1 MLSLLHFE
9 TGPLEAALAPL
20 NSAITEENTREFWM
34 SELETAPPAGNDDYN
49 ADKIQVLKGLEAVR
63 KRPGMYIG
71 DTDDGTGLH
80 HMVYEVVDNSV
91 DEALAGFCKH
101 VDVVIHFD
109 NSVTVEDDGRGMPV
123 DIHKTENRPAPEV
136 IMTVLHAG
144 GKFDHGSYK
153 VSGGLH
159 GVGVSVVNAL
169 SEWVKLEIR
178 KNGKVY
184 HQEYRR
190 GDPATPF
197 RQIGVVN
204 SDGRASGTKVTF
216 KPDGTIFRALEF
228 SFDTLSQRLRELSY
242 LNKGLS
248 ISIVDERTDQ
258 RADFAFTG
266 GLGSFVGDLNKQKT
280 LVHEKPVHFSDTK
293 DGIEAEI
300 AIQWNDSYSE
310 NIFCFTNNIKNK
322 DGGTHLTG
330 FRQALTRTV
339 NAYATQNGL
348 LKDLKQGLSGAD
360 LSEGLTAVVSVK
372 HPDPKF
378 SNQPK
383 DKLVSSE
390 VTGIVAAV
398 VNDRLATWLGEHPKE
413 ARAIIAKCLLA
424 ARAREAA
431 RKARDMVQR
440 KGALDSSSL
449 PGKLADC
456 RERDPAK
463 AELFIVEG
471 DSAGGSAKQGRDS
484 QFQAILPLRGKI
496 LNVEKARLDK
506 MLSSELIATLITA
519 LGCGVGEDKDL
530 AKLRYHRIVIMT
542 DADVDG
548 SHIRTLLL
556 TFFYRQYPEII
567 RREIN
572 GKAAHHLFIAQPPL
586 FKVKKGK
593 RELYLK
599 NEQALEDFLLDS
611 ATDEVRLV
619 GSQKTVAGAELR
631 ALGKKALRYTQ
642 VLNQIEKKTDSR
654 IIDAL
659 VKASGLTK
667 EALHDQQAT
676 GSAIERMQSYF
687 VRYSPELVG
696 VEFDLK
702 NDAEHGGFKIVC
714 PTRYGGARKQTVVDF
729 TFLDSPEYEELMRLG
744 GEFDAFGAPPYRLE
758 WAEKADGEPIVLD
771 RLDRLGLQLDTL
783 GRKGLAISRYKG
795 LGEMNAEQLWETTM
809 DPTQRTLLEVHA
821 DDLNA
826 AETIFS
832 KLMGEEVEP
841 RREFI
846 EKNALSVRNLD
857 V

>member
-1 MLSLLHFE
+1 MGTSE
-9 TGPLEAALAPL
+9 VNVNEPVADTYDAA
-20 NSAITEENTREFWM
+20 
-34 SELETAPPAGNDDYN
+34 
-49 ADKIQVLKGLEAVR
+49 KIQVLKGLEAVR

-91 DEALAGFCKH
+91 DEALAGYCKH
-101 VDVVIHFD
+101 VDVIIHYD

-123 DIHKTENRPAPEV
+123 DMHPTEHRPAPEV

-169 SEWVKLEIR
+169 SELVKLEIR

-184 HQEYRR
+184 YQEYRR
-190 GDPATPF
+190 GDPATEF
-197 RQIGVVN
+197 KQIGVT
-204 SDGRASGTKVTF
+204 DRGPGTKVTF
-216 KPDGTIFRALEF
+216 KPDSTVFRMTEF
-228 SFDTLSQRLRELSY
+228 SFDTLAQRMRELAY
-242 LNKGLS
+242 LNKGLD
-248 ISIVDERTDQ
+248 ISIVDEREDK
-258 RADFAFTG
+258 RHDFKFEG
-266 GLGSFVGDLNKQKT
+266 GLGSFVADLNQSKV
-280 LVHEKPVHFSDTK
+280 LVNEKPVHFTDTK
-293 DGIEAEI
+293 ESIEVEI
-300 AIQWNDSYSE
+300 AVQWNDSYSE

-330 FRQALTRTV
+330 FRQALTRTI
-339 NAYATQNGL
+339 NAYATQNNL

-360 LSEGLTAVVSVK
+360 LSEGLTAIVSVK
-372 HPDPKF
+372 LPDPKF

-390 VTGIVAAV
+390 VTGVVAQV
-398 VNDRLATWLGEHPKE
+398 VNDQLATWLEEHPKE
-413 ARAIIAKCLLA
+413 AKSIIAKCVLA

-456 RERDPAK
+456 RERDPSK

-496 LNVEKARLDK
+496 LNVEKARIDK

-519 LGCGVGEDKDL
+519 LGCGVGEDKDID
-530 AKLRYHRIVIMT
+530 KLRYHRIVIMT

-556 TFFYRQYPEII
+556 TFFYRQYPELI
-567 RREIN
+567 RRELE
-572 GKAAHHLFIAQPPL
+572 GADGSKSTLHHLYIAQPPL

-599 NEQALEDFLLDS
+599 NEQALEDYLLES
-611 ATDEVRLV
+611 ATEEVRLV
-619 GSQKTVAGAELR
+619 TSKGAVEGAQLR
-631 ALGKKALRYTQ
+631 TLGKKALRYTQ
-642 VLNQIEKKTDSR
+642 VLNAIEKKADSR
-654 IIDAL
+654 IVDAM
-659 VKASGLTK
+659 VSASKLTK
-667 EALHDQQAT
+667 NDLQDQTATTKAL
-676 GSAIERMQSYF
+676 ERLQGHFSKYA
-687 VRYSPELVG
+687 PELTG
-696 VEFDLK
+696 VEFELK
-702 NDAEHGGFKIVC
+702 KDAEHGGFKIVC
-714 PTRYGGARKQTVVDF
+714 PPRYGGARKLTVVDF
-729 TFLDSPEYEELMRLG
+729 AFLDSPEYEELGRLG
-744 GEFDAFGAPPYRLE
+744 AELGQYGPPPYRLE
-758 WAEKADGEPIVLD
+758 RTAPEKGQATEVAELD
-771 RLDRLGLQLDTL
+771 RLDKLGGQLDAI
-783 GRKGLAISRYKG
+783 GRKGLTISRYKG

-809 DPTQRTLLEVHA
+809 DPSKRTLLEVHA

-826 AETIFS
+826 AEEIFS
-832 KLMGEEVEP
+832 KLMGDEVEP

-846 EKNALSVRNLD
+846 EENALKVRNLD
-857 V
+857 I

>member
-1 MLSLLHFE
+1 
-9 TGPLEAALAPL
+9 
-20 NSAITEENTREFWM
+20 M
-34 SELETAPPAGNDDYN
+34 SEAEVIKPVTGDDYN

-91 DEALAGFCKH
+91 DEALAGFCTH
-101 VDVVIHFD
+101 IDVTIHYD
-109 NSVTVEDDGRGMPV
+109 NSVTVEDNGRGMPV
-123 DIHKTENRPAPEV
+123 DMHKTENRPAPEV

-184 HQEYRR
+184 YQEYRR

-197 RQIGVVN
+197 KQTGVIDP
-204 SDGRASGTKVTF
+204 SSGRPSGTKVTF
-216 KPDGTIFRALEF
+216 KPDPEVFRTTEF
-228 SFDTLSQRLRELSY
+228 NYDTLGQRMRELSY
-242 LNKGLS
+242 LNNGLA
-248 ISIVDERTDQ
+248 ISIVDERKGKRD
-258 RADFAFTG
+258 DFKFAG
-266 GLGSFVGDLNKQKT
+266 GVASFVEDLNKAKAV
-280 LVHEKPVHFSDTK
+280 VHDKPIHFRDTK
-293 DGIEAEI
+293 EGIEAEV

-339 NAYATQNGL
+339 NAYATANNL
-348 LKDLKQGLSGAD
+348 LKDVKQGLSGAD
-360 LSEGLTAVVSVK
+360 LSEGLTAIVSVK

-398 VNDRLATWLGEHPKE
+398 VNDRLASWLEEHPKQAKE
-413 ARAIIAKCLLA
+413 IIGKAVLA

-484 QFQAILPLRGKI
+484 QYQAILPLRGKI

-506 MLSSELIATLITA
+506 MLSSEAIATLITA
-519 LGCGVGEDKDL
+519 LGCGVGEDKDFG
-530 AKLRYHRIVIMT
+530 KLRYHRIVIMT

-556 TFFYRQYPEII
+556 TFFYRQYPELL
-567 RREIN
+567 RREVD
-572 GKAAHHLFIAQPPL
+572 GQTLHHVFIAQPPL
-586 FKVKKGK
+586 FKIKKGK
-593 RELYLK
+593 TERYLK
-599 NEQALEDFLLDS
+599 NEQSLEDFLLEN
-611 ATDEVRLV
+611 ATDEIKL
-619 GSQKTVAGAELR
+619 VAGNGEIEGAALR
-631 ALGKKALRYTQ
+631 TLARTALRYSA
-642 VLNQIEKKTDSR
+642 VLAQIDKKCDAR
-654 IIDAL
+654 IVDAL

-667 EALHDQQAT
+667 NDLRDEKATAKALQ
-676 GSAIERMQSYF
+676 RMHGYF
-687 VRYSPELVG
+687 SEHAPELAG
-696 VEFDLK
+696 LEFDLK
-702 NDAEHGGFKIVC
+702 KDAEHGGFKIVC
-714 PTRYGGARKQTVVDF
+714 PTRYGGARKNTVIDF
-729 TFLDSPEYEELMRLG
+729 AFLDSPEYEELGRLG
-744 GEFDAFGAPPYRLE
+744 NEFSPYAAPYALEPKNPKDKDAPTRIE
-758 WAEKADGEPIVLD
+758 LD
-771 RLDRLGLQLDTL
+771 RIDKLGAQLDAI
-783 GRKGLAISRYKG
+783 GRKGLQISRYKG

-809 DPTQRTLLEVHA
+809 DPSTRTLLEVHA

-826 AETIFS
+826 AEEIFS

-841 RREFI
+841 RRAFI
-846 EKNALSVRNLD
+846 EQNALNVRNLD
-857 V
+857 I

>member
-1 MLSLLHFE
+1 
-9 TGPLEAALAPL
+9 
-20 NSAITEENTREFWM
+20 M
-34 SELETAPPAGNDDYN
+34 SEPEVIKNNNSDDYN

-71 DTDDGTGLH
+71 DTDDGAGLH

-91 DEALAGFCKH
+91 DEALAGYCNH
-101 VDVVIHFD
+101 IDVLIHYD
-109 NSVTVEDDGRGMPV
+109 NSVTVEDNGRGMPV
-123 DIHKTENRPAPEV
+123 DMHKTENRPAPEV

-184 HQEYRR
+184 YQEYRR
-190 GDPATPF
+190 GDPATEF
-197 RQIGVVN
+197 KQTGVTDR
-204 SDGRASGTKVTF
+204 SSGTKVTF
-216 KPDGTIFRALEF
+216 KPDPEIFRTTEY
-228 SFDTLSQRLRELSY
+228 SYDTLAQRMRELSY
-242 LNKGLS
+242 LNNGLE
-248 ISIVDERTDQ
+248 ICIVDERKGGKRD
-258 RADFAFTG
+258 DFKFAG
-266 GLGSFVGDLNKQKT
+266 GLASFVENLNNAKIV
-280 LVHEKPVHFSDTK
+280 VHDRPIHFK
-293 DGIEAEI
+293 DSKEGIEAEI

-330 FRQALTRTV
+330 FRQALTRTI
-339 NAYATQNGL
+339 NAYATAKNL
-348 LKDLKQGLSGAD
+348 LKDVKQGLSGSD
-360 LSEGLTAVVSVK
+360 LSEGLTAIVSVK

-398 VNDRLATWLGEHPKE
+398 VNDRLASWLEEHPKQAKE
-413 ARAIIAKCLLA
+413 IIGKAVLA

-456 RERDPAK
+456 RERDPRH

-484 QFQAILPLRGKI
+484 QIQAILPLRGKI

-506 MLSSELIATLITA
+506 MLSSDAIATLITA
-519 LGCGVGEDKDL
+519 LGCGIGEDKDV
-530 AKLRYHRIVIMT
+530 AKLRYHKIIIMT

-556 TFFYRQYPEII
+556 TFFYRQYPELLK
-567 RREIN
+567 RELD
-572 GKAAHHLFIAQPPL
+572 GQTVHHVFIAQPPL

-593 RELYLK
+593 TERYLK
-599 NEQALEDFLLDS
+599 NEHELEEFVLTN
-611 ATDEVRLV
+611 ATEDVRLTTST
-619 GSQKTVAGAELR
+619 GTLEGEALR
-631 ALGKKALRYTQ
+631 ALAKKALRYTH
-642 VLNQIEKKTDSR
+642 VLTQIEKKHDSR
-654 IIDAL
+654 LVDAL
-659 VKASGLTK
+659 VKAAGLTK
-667 EALHDQQAT
+667 SALRDQKATAQA
-676 GSAIERMQSYF
+676 AERLAKYL
-687 VRYSPELVG
+687 EGTDIGAL
-696 VEFDLK
+696 EFTIK
-702 NDAEHGGFKIVC
+702 PDAEHGGFRIVC
-714 PTRYGGARKQTVVDF
+714 PTRFGGARKNTVIDF
-729 TFLDSPEYEELMRLG
+729 AFLDSPEYEELSRLG
-744 GEFDAFGAPPYRLE
+744 GDFSQFKPPYRLE
-758 WAEKADGEPIVLD
+758 PRHADDKSAPDPVDLERI
-771 RLDRLGLQLDTL
+771 DRLGQQLDAI

-809 DPTQRTLLEVHA
+809 DPATRTLLEVHA
-821 DDLNA
+821 EDLNA
-826 AETIFS
+826 AEEIFS

-846 EKNALSVRNLD
+846 EQNALNVRNLD
-857 V
+857 I

>member
-1 MLSLLHFE
+1 
-9 TGPLEAALAPL
+9 
-20 NSAITEENTREFWM
+20 M
-34 SELETAPPAGNDDYN
+34 SELETVMPKGGDDYN

-91 DEALAGFCKH
+91 DEALAGFCTH
-101 VDVVIHFD
+101 VEVIIHFD
-109 NSVTVEDDGRGMPV
+109 NSVTVEDNGRGMPV

-178 KNGKVY
+178 KNLKVY
-184 HQEYRR
+184 YQEYRK
-190 GDPATPF
+190 GDPSTPF
-197 RQIGVVN
+197 KQTGVV
-204 SDGRASGTKVTF
+204 SESGRTSGTKVTF
-216 KPDGTIFRALEF
+216 KPDPEVFRLTEF
-228 SFDTLSQRLRELSY
+228 SYDTLAQRMRELAY

-248 ISIVDERTDQ
+248 ISITDERPATGA
-258 RADFAFTG
+258 RKHDFQFAG
-266 GLGSFVGDLNKQKT
+266 GVGSFVEDLNTSK
-280 LVHEKPVHFSDTK
+280 VVVNDKPIHFVDVK
-293 DGIEAEI
+293 EGVEAEI
-300 AIQWNDSYSE
+300 AIQWNDSYNE

-322 DGGTHLTG
+322 DGGAHLTG

-339 NAYATQNGL
+339 NAYATGHNM
-348 LKDLKQGLSGAD
+348 LKDVKQGLSGSD
-360 LSEGLTAVVSVK
+360 LSEGLTAIVSVK

-390 VTGIVAAV
+390 VTGIVAQV
-398 VNDRLATWLGEHPKE
+398 VNDRLGIWFEEHPKE
-413 ARAIIAKCLLA
+413 AKKIIEKCLLA

-456 RERDPAK
+456 RERDPFK

-496 LNVEKARLDK
+496 LNVEKARIDK

-519 LGCGVGEDKDL
+519 LGCGVGEDKDIT
-530 AKLRYHRIVIMT
+530 KLRYHKIIIMT

-567 RREIN
+567 KREIE
-572 GKAAHHLFIAQPPL
+572 GKIAHHLYIAQPPL

-593 RELYLK
+593 REGYLK
-599 NEQALEDFLLDS
+599 NEQALEDYLLDS
-611 ATDEVRLV
+611 ATDELKLV
-619 GSQKTVAGAELR
+619 TGNQTVEGAALR
-631 ALGKKALRYTQ
+631 TLGKKALRYTQ
-642 VLNQIEKKTDSR
+642 VLNQIEKKADSR
-654 IIDAL
+654 LIDAVASAKL
-659 VKASGLTK
+659 NKTDFKDQASTEKALFRMR
-667 EALHDQQAT
+667 AHL
-676 GSAIERMQSYF
+676 ERF
-687 VRYSPELVG
+687 HVELS
-696 VEFDLK
+696 VEGAELIK
-702 NDAEHGGFKIVC
+702 DAEHGGFKIIFSA
-714 PTRYGGARKQTVVDF
+714 RYGGAKKQTVVDF
-729 TFLDSPEYEELMRLG
+729 TLLDSPEYEELGRLAA
-744 GEFDAFGAPPYRLE
+744 EFAGYGPPPYQLE
-758 WAEKADGEPIVLD
+758 AKEKGAEPMQIE
-771 RLDRLGLQLDTL
+771 RLDSLGAKLDAMGKKGLQ
-783 GRKGLAISRYKG
+783 ISRYKG

-809 DPTQRTLLEVHA
+809 DPNRRTLLEVHA
-821 DDLNA
+821 EDINA
-826 AETIFS
+826 AEHIFS
-832 KLMGEEVEP
+832 TLMGEEVEP
-841 RREFI
+841 RRAFI
-846 EKNALSVRNLD
+846 EQNALNVRNLD

>member
-1 MLSLLHFE
+1 
-9 TGPLEAALAPL
+9 
-20 NSAITEENTREFWM
+20 M
-34 SELETAPPAGNDDYN
+34 SELESNAVPAS
-49 ADKIQVLKGLEAVR
+49 ADEYDAAKIQVLKGLEAVR

-80 HMVYEVVDNSV
+80 HMVYEVVDNAV
-91 DEALAGFCKH
+91 DEALAGYCNH

-123 DIHKTENRPAPEV
+123 DMHPTEKRPAPEV

-190 GDPATPF
+190 GDPHTEF
-197 RQIGVVN
+197 KQIGVT
-204 SDGRASGTKVTF
+204 DRGSGTKVTF
-216 KPDGTIFRALEF
+216 KPDAEVFRMTEF
-228 SFDTLSQRLRELSY
+228 SYDTLAQRMRELAY
-242 LNKGLS
+242 LNKGIE
-248 ISIVDERTDQ
+248 ISIVDERNDK
-258 RADFAFTG
+258 RNDFNFAG
-266 GLGSFVGDLNKQKT
+266 GLASFVADLNASKP
-280 LVHEKPVHFSDTK
+280 VVNEKPVYFTDTK
-293 DGIEAEI
+293 ESIEVEI
-300 AIQWNDSYSE
+300 AVQWNDSYSE

-330 FRQALTRTV
+330 FRQALTRTI
-339 NAYATQNGL
+339 NAYATANKL
-348 LKDLKQGLSGAD
+348 LKDLKEGLQGGD
-360 LSEGLTAVVSVK
+360 LSEGMTAIVSVK
-372 HPDPKF
+372 LPDPKF

-390 VTGIVAAV
+390 VTGVVAQV
-398 VNDRLATWLGEHPKE
+398 VNDQLATWLEEHPKE
-413 ARAIIAKCLLA
+413 AKQIIAKCLLA

-496 LNVEKARLDK
+496 LNVEKARIDK

-519 LGCGVGEDKDL
+519 LGCGVGEDKDVN
-530 AKLRYHRIVIMT
+530 KLRYHRIVIMT

-556 TFFYRQYPEII
+556 TFFYRQYPELIK
-567 RREIN
+567 RELD
-572 GKAAHHLFIAQPPL
+572 GKAAHHLYIAQPPL

-599 NEQALEDFLLDS
+599 NEQGLEDYLLES
-611 ATDEVRLV
+611 ATEEVRLV
-619 GSQKTVAGAELR
+619 TSNGVVEGVQLR
-631 ALGKKALRYTQ
+631 SLGKKALRYTQ
-642 VLNQIEKKTDSR
+642 VLNAIEKKADSR
-654 IIDAL
+654 IIDAMVNASKL
-659 VKASGLTK
+659 SKADLQDEQAITR
-667 EALHDQQAT
+667 ALA
-676 GSAIERMQSYF
+676 RLQSYF
-687 VRYSPELVG
+687 ERLAPELTG
-696 VEFDLK
+696 VEFELK
-702 NDAEHGGFKIVC
+702 KDAEHGGFKIVA
-714 PTRYGGARKQTVVDF
+714 PPRYGGARKLTVVDF
-729 TFLDSPEYEELMRLG
+729 AFLDSPEYEELGRLG
-744 GEFDAFGAPPYRLE
+744 AELSQHGPAPYSLE
-758 WAEKADGEPIVLD
+758 RKEPEKGQAVELVALD
-771 RLDRLGLQLDTL
+771 RLDKLGGQLDAI
-783 GRKGLAISRYKG
+783 GRKGLQISRYKG

-809 DPTQRTLLEVHA
+809 DPGTRTLLEVHA

-826 AETIFS
+826 AEEIFS
-832 KLMGEEVEP
+832 KLMGDEVEP
-841 RREFI
+841 RRAFI
-846 EKNALSVRNLD
+846 EQNALKVRNLD

>member
-1 MLSLLHFE
+1 
-9 TGPLEAALAPL
+9 
-20 NSAITEENTREFWM
+20 M
-34 SELETAPPAGNDDYN
+34 SEPEIVNSNTSDDYN

-91 DEALAGFCKH
+91 DEALAGFCSH
-101 VDVVIHFD
+101 VEATIHYD
-109 NSVTVEDDGRGMPV
+109 NSVTVEDNGRGMPV
-123 DIHKTENRPAPEV
+123 DMHKTENRPAPEV

-184 HQEYRR
+184 YQEYRR

-197 RQIGVVN
+197 KQTGVVDPT
-204 SDGRASGTKVTF
+204 SGRRSGTKVTF
-216 KPDGTIFRALEF
+216 KPDPQIFRMTEF
-228 SFDTLSQRLRELSY
+228 SYDTLAQRLRELSY
-242 LNKGLS
+242 LNSGLA
-248 ISIVDERTDQ
+248 ITLVDERKSRKDE
-258 RADFAFTG
+258 FKSVG
-266 GLGSFVGDLNKQKT
+266 GLASFVEDLNKSKVV
-280 LVHEKPVHFSDTK
+280 VHDKPIHFK
-293 DGIEAEI
+293 DSREGIEAEI
-300 AIQWNDSYSE
+300 AIQYNDSYSE

-330 FRQALTRTV
+330 FRQALTRTI
-339 NAYATQNGL
+339 NAYATANNL
-348 LKDLKQGLSGAD
+348 LKDIKQGLSGAD
-360 LSEGLTAVVSVK
+360 LSEGLTAIVSIK

-398 VNDRLATWLGEHPKE
+398 VNDRLGSWLEEHPKQAKE
-413 ARAIIAKCLLA
+413 LIAKSVLA

-431 RKARDMVQR
+431 RKAREMVQR

-456 RERDPAK
+456 RERDPSK

-484 QFQAILPLRGKI
+484 QYQAILPLRGKI

-506 MLSSELIATLITA
+506 MLSSDAIATLITA
-519 LGCGVGEDKDL
+519 LGCGIGEDKDVG
-530 AKLRYHRIVIMT
+530 KLRYHRIVIMT

-556 TFFYRQYPEII
+556 TFFYRQYPELLK
-567 RREIN
+567 RELD
-572 GKAAHHLFIAQPPL
+572 GQTLHHVFIAQPPL

-593 RELYLK
+593 NERYLK
-599 NEQALEDFLLDS
+599 NEQSLEDYLLEI
-611 ATDEVRLV
+611 ATDDVKLEYKGGFVDGDKLR
-619 GSQKTVAGAELR
+619 EL
-631 ALGKKALRYTQ
+631 AKKALRYAQTLQ
-642 VLNQIEKKTDSR
+642 AVEKKADER
-654 IIDAL
+654 IVDAL
-659 VKASGLTK
+659 AKASGLTK
-667 EALHDQQAT
+667 N
-676 GSAIERMQSYF
+676 
-687 VRYSPELVG
+687 
-696 VEFDLK
+696 DLK
-702 NDAEHGGFKIVC
+702 DKTATATALTRIQGYLKDNAPDLQDASFTLKEDAEHGGYKIVC
-714 PTRYGGARKQTVVDF
+714 PTRFGGARKNTVIDF
-729 TFLDSPEYEELMRLG
+729 AFLDSPEYEELGRLG
-744 GEFDAFGAPPYRLE
+744 ADFQRYAPPYALVPKNPKDKDAPERMELQR
-758 WAEKADGEPIVLD
+758 I
-771 RLDRLGLQLDTL
+771 DRLGTQLNEI
-783 GRKGLAISRYKG
+783 GRKGLQIQRYKG

-809 DPTQRTLLEVHA
+809 DPSTRTMLEVHA

-826 AETIFS
+826 AEEIFS

-846 EKNALSVRNLD
+846 EQNALNVRNLD
-857 V
+857 I

>member
-1 MLSLLHFE
+1 MLELF
-9 TGPLEAALAPL
+9 TPP
-20 NSAITEENTREFWM
+20 M
-34 SELETAPPAGNDDYN
+34 SEPTAAPADKPGDKKDEYN
-49 ADKIQVLKGLEAVR
+49 AEKIQVLKGLEAVR

-91 DEALAGFCKH
+91 DEALAGYCNH
-101 VDVVIHFD
+101 IDVVIHYD
-109 NSVTVEDDGRGMPV
+109 NSVTVEDNGRGMPV
-123 DIHKTENRPAPEV
+123 DMHPTEKRPAPEV

-169 SEWVKLEIR
+169 SEVVKLEIR

-184 HQEYRR
+184 YQEFRK
-190 GDPATPF
+190 GDPSTEF
-197 RQIGVVN
+197 KQIGVTDR
-204 SDGRASGTKVTF
+204 SSGTKVTF
-216 KPDGTIFRALEF
+216 KADPTIFKNIDF
-228 SFDTLSQRLRELSY
+228 SYDTLSQRMRELAY
-242 LNKGLS
+242 LNRGLS
-248 ISIVDERTDQ
+248 FSVVDERSGREAKNDYK
-258 RADFAFTG
+258 FEG
-266 GLGSFVGDLNKQKT
+266 GVASFVTDLNASKT
-280 LVHEKPVHFSDTK
+280 VIHDRPVYFLDTK
-293 DGIEAEI
+293 EGIEVEI
-300 AIQWNDSYSE
+300 AVQWNDSYNE
-310 NIFCFTNNIKNK
+310 NIYCFTNNIRNK

-339 NAYATQNGL
+339 NAYATQAGL
-348 LKDLKQGLSGAD
+348 LKEVKQGLSGSD
-360 LSEGLTAVVSVK
+360 LSEGLTAIVSVK
-372 HPDPKF
+372 HPDPKY

-390 VTGIVAAV
+390 VTGIVAQV
-398 VNDRLATWLGEHPKE
+398 VNEGLATWLEEHPKE
-413 ARAIIAKCLLA
+413 AKSIIAKCVLA

-440 KGALDSSSL
+440 KGALDSLAL

-484 QFQAILPLRGKI
+484 QYQAILPLRGKI

-530 AKLRYHRIVIMT
+530 AKLRYHKIIIMT

-556 TFFYRQYPEII
+556 TFFYRQYPELIK
-567 RREIN
+567 RELDGN
-572 GKAAHHLFIAQPPL
+572 TLHHLFIAQPPL
-586 FKVKKGK
+586 FKWKKGK
-593 RELYLK
+593 REGYLK
-599 NEQALEDFLLDS
+599 NEAALEDFLLES
-611 ATDEVRLV
+611 ATEELVLNTGSGPVTGAALVALGKLALRYQQVLAAVEKKADSRIVDAFVAAAKLSKETLRDEKATREALTRVEAHLR
-619 GSQKTVAGAELR
+619 KTEPGLSLEGAEL
-631 ALGKKALRYTQ
+631 A
-642 VLNQIEKKTDSR
+642 TD
-654 IIDAL
+654 
-659 VKASGLTK
+659 V
-667 EALHDQQAT
+667 
-676 GSAIERMQSYF
+676 
-687 VRYSPELVG
+687 
-696 VEFDLK
+696 
-702 NDAEHGGFKIVC
+702 EHGGWTIVC
-714 PTRYGGARKQTVVDF
+714 PARYGGARKHTVLNF
-729 TFLDSPEYEELMRLG
+729 AFLDTPEVEELGRLAVELAKYPAPYALVRS
-744 GEFDAFGAPPYRLE
+744 GEEAEGA
-758 WAEKADGEPIVLD
+758 EPSELA
-771 RLDRLGLQLDTL
+771 RLDQLGKELDGI
-783 GRKGLAISRYKG
+783 GRKGLQISRYKG

-809 DPTQRTLLEVHA
+809 DPTKRTLLEVHA
-821 DDLNA
+821 DDVNK

-832 KLMGEEVEP
+832 TLMGEEVEP

-846 EKNALSVRNLD
+846 EQNALNVRNLD

>member
-1 MLSLLHFE
+1 
-9 TGPLEAALAPL
+9 
-20 NSAITEENTREFWM
+20 M
-34 SELETAPPAGNDDYN
+34 SELETAFPAGTDEYN

-91 DEALAGFCKH
+91 DEALAGFCTH
-101 VDVVIHFD
+101 IDVVVHFD
-109 NSVTVEDDGRGMPV
+109 NSVSIEDNGRGMPV

-204 SDGRASGTKVTF
+204 SDSRTSGTKVTF
-216 KPDGTIFRALEF
+216 KPDATVFRVLEF

-248 ISIVDERTDQ
+248 ISIVDERSDK

-266 GLGSFVGDLNKQKT
+266 GLGSFVCDLNNQKT
-280 LVHEKPVHFSDTK
+280 LVHEKPVHFHDAK
-293 DGIEAEI
+293 DGIEVEI

-330 FRQALTRTV
+330 FRQALTRTI
-339 NAYATQNGL
+339 NAYATKNGL

-390 VTGIVAAV
+390 VTGVVSAV
-398 VNDRLATWLGEHPKE
+398 VNDRLSTWLEEHPKE

-530 AKLRYHRIVIMT
+530 SKLRYHRIVIMT

-556 TFFYRQYPEII
+556 TFFYRQYPELI
-567 RREIN
+567 RREIE
-572 GKAAHHLFIAQPPL
+572 GKTAHHLFIAQPPL

-599 NEQALEDFLLDS
+599 NEQSLEDFLIGS
-611 ATDEVRLV
+611 ATEEVRLV
-619 GSQKTVAGAELR
+619 GAHKSVSGEELR

-642 VLNQIEKKTDSR
+642 VLGQIEKKADSR

-659 VKASGLTK
+659 VKTSGLNK
-667 EALHDQQAT
+667 ELLHDEKAMGDALKRLQ
-676 GSAIERMQSYF
+676 GFFERH
-687 VRYSPELVG
+687 VPELMG
-696 VEFDLK
+696 AEFELK
-702 NDAEHGGFKIVC
+702 RDAEHGAFKIVC
-714 PTRYGGARKQTVVDF
+714 PARYGGARKHTIIDF
-729 TFLDSPEYEELMRLG
+729 NFLDSPEYEELMRLG
-744 GEFDAFGAPPYRLE
+744 AEFDAFGAPPYRLE
-758 WAEKADGEPIVLD
+758 WTDKADEEPLVLD
-771 RLDRLGLQLDTL
+771 RLDRLGLQLDTI
-783 GRKGLAISRYKG
+783 GRKGLSISRYKG

-809 DPTQRTLLEVHA
+809 DPAQRTLLEVHA

-826 AETIFS
+826 AEAIFS

-846 EKNALSVRNLD
+846 ERNALSVRNLD

>member
-1 MLSLLHFE
+1 
-9 TGPLEAALAPL
+9 
-20 NSAITEENTREFWM
+20 M
-34 SELETAPPAGNDDYN
+34 SEISEPSAPATPDEYT

-91 DEALAGFCKH
+91 DEALAGYCT
-101 VDVVIHFD
+101 DIDIQIHYD
-109 NSVTVEDDGRGMPV
+109 NSVTVEDNGRGMPV
-123 DIHKTENRPAPEV
+123 DMHKTENRPAPEI

-144 GKFDHGSYK
+144 GKFDHSNYK

-184 HQEYRR
+184 YQEYRR
-190 GDPATPF
+190 GDPSTEF
-197 RQIGVVN
+197 KQVGVTER
-204 SDGRASGTKVTF
+204 SSGTKVTF
-216 KPDGTIFRALEF
+216 KPDPVIFKQTEF
-228 SFDTLSQRLRELSY
+228 SYEVLSQRMRELAY
-242 LNKGLS
+242 LNRGLT
-248 ISIVDERTDQ
+248 IRLVDERPNGKSAEY
-258 RADFAFTG
+258 RFEG
-266 GLGSFVGDLNKQKT
+266 GVSSFVEDINEAKVV
-280 LVHEKPVHFSDTK
+280 VHDRPVHFTDAK
-293 DGIEAEI
+293 DGIEVEI

-310 NIFCFTNNIKNK
+310 NIFCFTNNIRNK

-339 NAYATQNGL
+339 NAYATEKGL
-348 LKDLKQGLSGAD
+348 LKEVKQGLSGAD
-360 LSEGLTAVVSVK
+360 LSEGLTAIVSVK

-390 VTGIVAAV
+390 VTGIVAQV
-398 VNDRLATWLGEHPKE
+398 VNERLREWLEEHPKE
-413 ARAIIAKCLLA
+413 AKQIIGKATLA

-431 RKARDMVQR
+431 RKAREMVQR

-456 RERDPAK
+456 RERDPGK

-530 AKLRYHRIVIMT
+530 ARLRYHKVIIMT

-556 TFFYRQYPEII
+556 TFFYRQYPELL
-567 RREIN
+567 RREID
-572 GKAAHHLFIAQPPL
+572 GKLAHHLFIAQPPL
-586 FKVKKGK
+586 YKVKKGK
-593 RELYLK
+593 RETYLK
-599 NEQALEDFLLDS
+599 NEQALEDYLFMS
-611 ATDEVRLV
+611 ATEDYRLV
-619 GSQKTVAGAELR
+619 AGGELVEGEALR
-631 ALGKKALRYTQ
+631 ALGKRSRRYGQ
-642 VLNQIEKKTDSR
+642 VLAQIEKKADSR
-654 IIDAL
+654 VIDAVL
-659 VKASGLTK
+659 AASGLSKDDLKT
-667 EALHDQQAT
+667 EQAT
-676 GSAIERMQSYF
+676 RAALGRIEAHLQASDAQL
-687 VRYSPELVG
+687 SLEGAELLR
-696 VEFDLK
+696 DS
-702 NDAEHGGFKIVC
+702 EHGGYKIVC
-714 PTRYGGARKQTVVDF
+714 PARYGGARKQTVLDF
-729 TFLDSPEYEELMRLG
+729 ALLDSPEYEELKRLSDELAAHAG
-744 GEFDAFGAPPYRLE
+744 PFRLE
-758 WAEKADGEPIVLD
+758 PTEKGEPIELP
-771 RLDRLGLQLDTL
+771 RLDRLGAELDAI
-783 GRKGLAISRYKG
+783 GRRGMAISRYKG
-795 LGEMNAEQLWETTM
+795 LGEMNPEQLWETTM
-809 DPTQRTLLEVHA
+809 DPQRRTLLEVHA
-821 DDLNA
+821 DDINA
-826 AETIFS
+826 AESIFS
-832 KLMGEEVEP
+832 TLMGEEVDP
-841 RREFI
+841 RRRFI
-846 EKNALSVRNLD
+846 EENALNVRNLD

>member
-1 MLSLLHFE
+1 MNEPEPFKS
-9 TGPLEAALAPL
+9 
-20 NSAITEENTREFWM
+20 
-34 SELETAPPAGNDDYN
+34 DDYN

-91 DEALAGFCKH
+91 DEALAGFCTK
-101 VDVVIHFD
+101 VEVTIHYD
-109 NSVTVEDDGRGMPV
+109 NSVTVEDNGRGMPV
-123 DIHKTENRPAPEV
+123 DLHKTENRPAPEV

-184 HQEYRR
+184 YQEYRR
-190 GDPATPF
+190 GDPSTEF
-197 RQIGVVN
+197 KQTGVTDR
-204 SDGRASGTKVTF
+204 SSGTKVTF
-216 KPDGTIFRALEF
+216 KPDPEVFRTTEF
-228 SFDTLSQRLRELSY
+228 SFDTLSQRMRELGY

-248 ISIVDERTDQ
+248 ISIVDERGGGKKH
-258 RADFAFTG
+258 DFNFAG
-266 GLGSFVGDLNKQKT
+266 GLASFVEDLNSAKT
-280 LVHEKPVHFSDTK
+280 LVNDKPIHFTDAK

-322 DGGTHLTG
+322 DGGAHLTG

-339 NAYATQNGL
+339 NAYATNANL
-348 LKDLKQGLSGAD
+348 LKDVKQGLSGAD
-360 LSEGLTAVVSVK
+360 LSEGLTAIVSVK

-390 VTGIVAAV
+390 VTGIVATV
-398 VNDRLATWLGEHPKE
+398 VNDRLGTWLEEHPKE
-413 ARAIIAKCLLA
+413 AKSIIAKCVLA

-456 RERDPAK
+456 RERDPSK

-506 MLSSELIATLITA
+506 MLSSDAIATLITA
-519 LGCGVGEDKDL
+519 LGCGIGEDKDL
-530 AKLRYHRIVIMT
+530 EKLRYHKIIIMT

-556 TFFYRQYPEII
+556 TFFYRQYPELV
-567 RREIN
+567 RRTVESED
-572 GKAAHHLFIAQPPL
+572 GPRALHHVFIAQPPL

-593 RELYLK
+593 RENYLK
-599 NEQALEDFLLDS
+599 NEQALEDYLLQS
-611 ATDEVRLV
+611 ATDELKLV
-619 GSQKTVAGAELR
+619 VPSSKRSVEGADLR

-642 VLNQIEKKTDSR
+642 VLQQIEKKADSR
-654 IIDAL
+654 IIDAMIAAGVSKSDLANQNGTNQAL
-659 VKASGLTK
+659 VRM
-667 EALHDQQAT
+667 EARLSKVAT
-676 GSAIERMQSYF
+676 DVTVEGA
-687 VRYSPELVG
+687 ELI
-696 VEFDLK
+696 K
-702 NDAEHGGFKIVC
+702 DAEHGGFKILF
-714 PTRYGGARKQTVVDF
+714 PARYGGARKQTVIDF
-729 TFLDSPEYEELMRLG
+729 AFMDSPECEELARLG
-744 GEFDAFGAPPYRLE
+744 KELTAYGAGPYRLE
-758 WAEKADGEPIVLD
+758 PAGDEGEAVEFDKLD
-771 RLDRLGLQLDTL
+771 QLGSQLDAV
-783 GRKGLAISRYKG
+783 GRKGLQISRYKG

-809 DPTQRTLLEVHA
+809 DPQQRTLLEVHA
-821 DDLNA
+821 DDINS

-832 KLMGEEVEP
+832 TLMGEEVEP

-846 EKNALSVRNLD
+846 EQNALNVRNLD

>member
-1 MLSLLHFE
+1 MNEPEPFKS
-9 TGPLEAALAPL
+9 
-20 NSAITEENTREFWM
+20 
-34 SELETAPPAGNDDYN
+34 DDYN

-91 DEALAGFCKH
+91 DEALAGFCNH
-101 VDVVIHFD
+101 VDVVIHYD
-109 NSVTVEDDGRGMPV
+109 NSVTVEDNGRGMPV
-123 DIHKTENRPAPEV
+123 DLHKTENRPAPEV

-184 HQEYRR
+184 YQEYRR
-190 GDPATPF
+190 GDPSTEF
-197 RQIGVVN
+197 KQTGVTDR
-204 SDGRASGTKVTF
+204 SSGTKVTF
-216 KPDGTIFRALEF
+216 KPDPEVFRITEF
-228 SFDTLSQRLRELSY
+228 SFDTLSQRMRELGY

-248 ISIVDERTDQ
+248 ISIVDERGGGKKHDF
-258 RADFAFTG
+258 DFAG
-266 GLGSFVGDLNKQKT
+266 GLASFVEDLNSAKT
-280 LVHEKPVHFSDTK
+280 LVNDKPIHFTDEK
-293 DGIEAEI
+293 DGIGVEI

-322 DGGTHLTG
+322 DGGAHLTG

-339 NAYATQNGL
+339 NAYATNANL
-348 LKDLKQGLSGAD
+348 LKDVKQGLSGAD
-360 LSEGLTAVVSVK
+360 LSEGLTAIVSVK

-390 VTGIVAAV
+390 VTGIVATV
-398 VNDRLATWLGEHPKE
+398 VNDRLGTWLEEHPKE
-413 ARAIIAKCLLA
+413 AKSIIAKCVLA

-456 RERDPAK
+456 RERDPSK

-506 MLSSELIATLITA
+506 MLSSDAIATLITA
-519 LGCGVGEDKDL
+519 LGCGIGEDKDL
-530 AKLRYHRIVIMT
+530 EKLRYHKIIIMT

-556 TFFYRQYPEII
+556 TFFYRQYPELV
-567 RREIN
+567 RRTVDGED
-572 GKAAHHLFIAQPPL
+572 GPRALHHVFIAQPPL
-586 FKVKKGK
+586 FKVKRGK
-593 RELYLK
+593 RESYLK
-599 NEQALEDFLLDS
+599 NEQALEDYLLQS
-611 ATDEVRLV
+611 ATDERKLV
-619 GSQKTVAGAELR
+619 VPSSKRTVEGADLR

-642 VLNQIEKKTDSR
+642 VLQQIEKKADSR
-654 IIDAL
+654 IIDAMIAAGVSKSDLANQNGTNQAL
-659 VKASGLTK
+659 VRM
-667 EALHDQQAT
+667 EARLSKVAT
-676 GSAIERMQSYF
+676 DVTVEGA
-687 VRYSPELVG
+687 ELI
-696 VEFDLK
+696 K
-702 NDAEHGGFKIVC
+702 DAEHGGFKIVF
-714 PTRYGGARKQTVVDF
+714 PARYGGARKQTVIDF
-729 TFLDSPEYEELMRLG
+729 AFMDSPECEELARLG
-744 GEFDAFGAPPYRLE
+744 KELSAYGAGPYRLE
-758 WAEKADGEPIVLD
+758 PTGDEGESVEFDKLD
-771 RLDRLGLQLDTL
+771 QLGSQLDAV
-783 GRKGLAISRYKG
+783 GRKGLQISRYKG

-809 DPTQRTLLEVHA
+809 DPQQRTLLEVHA
-821 DDLNA
+821 DDINS

-832 KLMGEEVEP
+832 TLMGEEVEP

-846 EKNALSVRNLD
+846 EQNALNVRNLD

>member
-1 MLSLLHFE
+1 
-9 TGPLEAALAPL
+9 
-20 NSAITEENTREFWM
+20 M
-34 SELETAPPAGNDDYN
+34 SEAEIVNANTGDDYN

-91 DEALAGFCKH
+91 DEALAGFCNH
-101 VDVVIHFD
+101 VDVIIHYD

-123 DIHKTENRPAPEV
+123 DMHKTENRPAPEV

-184 HQEYRR
+184 YQEYRR

-197 RQIGVVN
+197 KQTGVIDPSSN
-204 SDGRASGTKVTF
+204 KNSGTKVTF
-216 KPDGTIFRALEF
+216 KPDPQIFRTTEF
-228 SFDTLSQRLRELSY
+228 NADTLAQRMRELSY
-242 LNKGLS
+242 LNNGLE
-248 ISIVDERTDQ
+248 ISLVDERKGGKRD
-258 RADFAFTG
+258 DFKASG
-266 GLGSFVGDLNKQKT
+266 GVASFVEDLNKSKVV
-280 LVHEKPVHFSDTK
+280 VHDKPIHFRDEKE
-293 DGIEAEI
+293 GIEAEV

-330 FRQALTRTV
+330 FRQALTRTI
-339 NAYATQNGL
+339 NAYATATNL
-348 LKDLKQGLSGAD
+348 LKDIKQGLSGAD
-360 LSEGLTAVVSVK
+360 LSEGLTAIVSVK

-398 VNDRLATWLGEHPKE
+398 VNDRLAQWLEEHPKQAKE
-413 ARAIIAKCLLA
+413 IIAKAVLA

-456 RERDPAK
+456 RERDPK
-463 AELFIVEG
+463 NAELFIVEG

-484 QFQAILPLRGKI
+484 QYQAILPLRGKI

-519 LGCGVGEDKDL
+519 LGCGVGEDKDI

-556 TFFYRQYPEII
+556 TFFYRQYPELLK
-567 RREIN
+567 REVD
-572 GKAAHHLFIAQPPL
+572 GQTVHHLFIAQPPL
-586 FKVKKGK
+586 FKIKKGK
-593 RELYLK
+593 VEKYLK
-599 NEQALEDFLLDS
+599 NEQALEDYLLASGSEDF
-611 ATDEVRLV
+611 RLV
-619 GSQKTVAGAELR
+619 AKNATLEGEPLQ
-631 ALGKKALRYTQ
+631 ALARKALRYATVLTQ
-642 VLNQIEKKTDSR
+642 IDKKGDAR
-654 IIDAL
+654 IVDAL
-659 VKASGLTK
+659 VKASGLSKNDLRDENATAK
-667 EALHDQQAT
+667 ALQ
-676 GSAIERMQSYF
+676 RMQGYLAKHA
-687 VRYSPELVG
+687 PELAG
-696 VEFDLK
+696 LEFELK
-702 NDAEHGGFKIVC
+702 KDAEHGGFKIVC
-714 PTRYGGARKQTVVDF
+714 PARYGGARKNTVIDF
-729 TFLDSPEYEELMRLG
+729 AFLDSPEYEELGRLG
-744 GEFDAFGAPPYRLE
+744 ADFQPFEAPWALEPLDAKAKDAPARIE
-758 WAEKADGEPIVLD
+758 LD
-771 RLDRLGLQLDTL
+771 RIDKLGSTLDGI
-783 GRKGLAISRYKG
+783 GRKGLQISRYKG

-809 DPTQRTLLEVHA
+809 DPASRTLLEVHA

-826 AETIFS
+826 AEEIFS

-846 EKNALSVRNLD
+846 EQNALNVRNLD
-857 V
+857 I

>member
-1 MLSLLHFE
+1 
-9 TGPLEAALAPL
+9 
-20 NSAITEENTREFWM
+20 M
-34 SELETAPPAGNDDYN
+34 SEPEILNTNTPGNTPDDYN

-91 DEALAGFCKH
+91 DEALAGYCDH
-101 VDVVIHFD
+101 VDVTIHYD
-109 NSVTVEDDGRGMPV
+109 NSVTVEDNGRGMPV
-123 DIHKTENRPAPEV
+123 DLHKTENRPAPEV

-184 HQEYRR
+184 YQEYRR

-197 RQIGVVN
+197 KQTGVV
-204 SDGRASGTKVTF
+204 DPATGRASGTKVTF
-216 KPDGTIFRALEF
+216 KPDPLVFRTTEF
-228 SFDTLSQRLRELSY
+228 SYDTLAQRLRELSY
-242 LNKGLS
+242 LNNGLGVA
-248 ISIVDERTDQ
+248 IIDERKSRRD
-258 RADFAFTG
+258 DFKFAG
-266 GLGSFVGDLNKQKT
+266 GVSSFVEDLNKAKVV
-280 LVHEKPVHFSDTK
+280 VHDKPIYFRDTK
-293 DGIEAEI
+293 EGIEAEL

-322 DGGTHLTG
+322 DGGAHLTG
-330 FRQALTRTV
+330 FRQALTRTI
-339 NAYATQNGL
+339 NAYATAKNL
-348 LKDLKQGLSGAD
+348 LKDVKQGLSGAD
-360 LSEGLTAVVSVK
+360 LSEGLTAIVSVK

-398 VNDRLATWLGEHPKE
+398 VNDRLASWLEEHPKQAKE
-413 ARAIIAKCLLA
+413 IIAKAVLA

-456 RERDPAK
+456 RERDPSK

-484 QFQAILPLRGKI
+484 QYQAILPLRGKI

-506 MLSSELIATLITA
+506 MLGSELIATLITA
-519 LGCGVGEDKDL
+519 LGCGVGEDKDVS
-530 AKLRYHRIVIMT
+530 KLRYHRIVIMT

-556 TFFYRQYPEII
+556 TFFYRQYPELIK
-567 RREIN
+567 RELD
-572 GKAAHHLFIAQPPL
+572 GKTLHHLFIAQPPL

-599 NEQALEDFLLDS
+599 NEQGLEDFLLES
-611 ATDEVRLV
+611 ATEEVKLTTKRMELE
-619 GSQKTVAGAELR
+619 GAPLR
-631 ALGKKALRYTQ
+631 SLAKKALRYSA
-642 VLNQIEKKTDSR
+642 VLTQIEKKCDAR
-654 IIDAL
+654 IVDAL

-667 EALHDQQAT
+667 IDLQDDKAT
-676 GSAIERMQSYF
+676 ARAVQRMGEYLK
-687 VRYSPELVG
+687 RHAPELADATF
-696 VEFDLK
+696 EIK
-702 NDAEHGGFKIVC
+702 KDAEHGGWKIVC
-714 PTRYGGARKQTVVDF
+714 PARFGGARKNTIIDF
-729 TFLDSPEYEELMRLG
+729 AFLDSPEYEELGRLG
-744 GEFDAFGAPPYRLE
+744 IDFGTFEAPYALAPRNPKDKE
-758 WAEKADGEPIVLD
+758 APQSTEVE
-771 RLDRLGLQLDTL
+771 RLDKLGGLLEAI
-783 GRKGLAISRYKG
+783 GRKGLQISRYKG

-809 DPTQRTLLEVHA
+809 DPASRTLLEVHA

-826 AETIFS
+826 AEEIFS

-841 RREFI
+841 RRVFI
-846 EKNALSVRNLD
+846 EQNALSVRNLD

>member
-1 MLSLLHFE
+1 
-9 TGPLEAALAPL
+9 
-20 NSAITEENTREFWM
+20 M
-34 SELETAPPAGNDDYN
+34 SELETVAEKSPAEKLSAKAASDEYN

-80 HMVYEVVDNSV
+80 HMVYEVVDNAV
-91 DEALAGFCKH
+91 DEALAGFCDH
-101 VDVVIHFD
+101 VQVIIHFD
-109 NSVTVEDDGRGMPV
+109 NSITVEDNGRGMPV

-178 KNGKVY
+178 KGGKVY
-184 HQEYRR
+184 YQEYRR
-190 GDPATPF
+190 GDPATEF
-197 RQIGVVN
+197 KQIGVTDR
-204 SDGRASGTKVTF
+204 SSGTKVTF
-216 KPDGTIFRALEF
+216 KPDTTVFRITEF
-228 SFDTLSQRLRELSY
+228 SFDTLCQRMRELSY

-248 ISIVDERTDQ
+248 ISILDERQDKRQ
-258 RADFAFTG
+258 DFKFAG
-266 GLGSFVGDLNKQKT
+266 GVSSFVEDLNNSK
-280 LVHEKPVHFSDTK
+280 VVVNDKPIHFSGIPDEK
-293 DGIEAEI
+293 AGIEVEV

-330 FRQALTRTV
+330 FRQALTRTI
-339 NAYATQNGL
+339 NAYATTNNM
-348 LKDLKQGLSGAD
+348 LKDLKQALSGAD
-360 LSEGLTAVVSVK
+360 LSEGLTTVLSIK

-390 VTGIVAAV
+390 VTGIVATV
-398 VNDRLATWLGEHPKE
+398 VNDRLGTWLEEHPKE
-413 ARAIIAKCLLA
+413 SKSIIAKCVLA

-519 LGCGVGEDKDL
+519 LGCGVGEDKDVS
-530 AKLRYHRIVIMT
+530 KLRYHRIIIMT

-556 TFFYRQYPEII
+556 TFFYRQYPELI
-567 RREIN
+567 RRELD
-572 GKAAHHLFIAQPPL
+572 GKVAHHLFIAQPPL
-586 FKVKKGK
+586 FKVKKAK

-599 NEQALEDFLLDS
+599 NEQALEDYLLRS
-611 ATDEVRLV
+611 ATEEVKLV
-619 GSQKTVAGAELR
+619 APRRSVEGQELL
-631 ALGKKALRYTQ
+631 ALGKRSLRYAH
-642 VLNQIEKKTDSR
+642 VLAQIEKKADSR

-659 VKASGLTK
+659 VGASKLTK
-667 EALHDQQAT
+667 EDLQDQAATSLAL
-676 GSAIERMQSYF
+676 GRMQQYF
-687 VRYSPELVG
+687 NRFSPELAA
-696 VEFDLK
+696 VEFELK
-702 NDAEHGGFKIVC
+702 RDQEFGGFKIVC
-714 PTRYGGARKQTVVDF
+714 PARYGGARKHTVVDF
-729 TFLDSPEYEELMRLG
+729 AFLDSPEYEELRRLAAD
-744 GEFDAFGAPPYRLE
+744 FSNFGTPPYRLE
-758 WAEKADGEPIVLD
+758 PMAEGGAAIDLPRIDKLGETLDGI
-771 RLDRLGLQLDTL
+771 
-783 GRKGLAISRYKG
+783 GRKGLQISRYKG

-809 DPTQRTLLEVHA
+809 DPTVRTLLEVHA

-826 AETIFS
+826 AEQIFS

-841 RREFI
+841 RRAFI
-846 EKNALSVRNLD
+846 EQNALNVRNLD
-857 V
+857 I

>member
-1 MLSLLHFE
+1 MSDLE
-9 TGPLEAALAPL
+9 TGAA
-20 NSAITEENTREFWM
+20 
-34 SELETAPPAGNDDYN
+34 PAKGGSGDDYN

-91 DEALAGFCKH
+91 DEALAGHCDH
-101 VDVVIHFD
+101 IDVVIHYD
-109 NSVTVEDDGRGMPV
+109 NSVTVEDNGRGMPV
-123 DIHKTENRPAPEV
+123 DMHKTENRPAPEV

-184 HQEYRR
+184 YQEYRR
-190 GDPATPF
+190 GDPATAF
-197 RQIGVVN
+197 KQTGVVEA
-204 SDGRASGTKVTF
+204 GRSTGTKVTF
-216 KPDGTIFRALEF
+216 KPDPEVFRSTEF
-228 SFDTLSQRLRELSY
+228 SFDTLSQRMRELAY

-248 ISIVDERTDQ
+248 IAIVDER
-258 RADFAFTG
+258 RAEPKRHDFKFSG
-266 GLGSFVGDLNKQKT
+266 GVGSFVEDLNAS
-280 LVHEKPVHFSDTK
+280 KPVVNDKPIHFLDTK
-293 DGIEAEI
+293 EGIEVEI
-300 AIQWNDSYSE
+300 AIQWNDSFSE

-339 NAYATQNGL
+339 NAYATANNL

-360 LSEGLTAVVSVK
+360 LSEGLTAIVSVK

-390 VTGIVAAV
+390 VTGIVASV
-398 VNDRLATWLGEHPKE
+398 VNDRLGIWFEEHPKE
-413 ARAIIAKCLLA
+413 AKNIIGKCLLA

-456 RERDPAK
+456 RERDPSK

-519 LGCGVGEDKDL
+519 LGCGVGEDKDV

-556 TFFYRQYPEII
+556 TFFYRQYPELIK
-567 RREIN
+567 RELD
-572 GKAAHHLFIAQPPL
+572 GKIAHHLFIAQPPL

-593 RELYLK
+593 REIYLK
-599 NEQALEDFLLDS
+599 NEQSLEDFLLES
-611 ATDEVRLV
+611 ATEEVRLV
-619 GSQKTVAGAELR
+619 TRKGAVEDGALR
-631 ALGKKALRYTQ
+631 ALGKKALRYTE
-642 VLNQIEKKTDSR
+642 VLAQIEKKADSR

-659 VKASGLTK
+659 VTASGLTK
-667 EALHDQQAT
+667 HDLADQQAT
-676 GSAIERMQSYF
+676 SRALGRMQAHF
-687 VRYSPELVG
+687 NKFAPELAG
-696 VEFDLK
+696 VEFELK
-702 NDAEHGGFKIVC
+702 KDAEHGGFKVVC
-714 PTRYGGARKQTVVDF
+714 PPRYGGARKLTVVDF
-729 TFLDSPEYEELMRLG
+729 AFLDSPEFEELGRLG
-744 GEFDAFGAPPYRLE
+744 AEFSAYGPPPYTLE
-758 WAEKADGEPIVLD
+758 PRGKEGATPPGID
-771 RLDRLGLQLDTL
+771 RLDKLGALLDAV
-783 GRKGLAISRYKG
+783 GRKGLQISRYKG

-809 DPTQRTLLEVHA
+809 DPASRTLLEVHA

-826 AETIFS
+826 AEEIFS

-841 RREFI
+841 RRAFI
-846 EKNALSVRNLD
+846 EQNALSVRNLD
-857 V
+857 I

>member
-1 MLSLLHFE
+1 M
-9 TGPLEAALAPL
+9 
-20 NSAITEENTREFWM
+20 
-34 SELETAPPAGNDDYN
+34 PPAAPRDDYN

-91 DEALAGFCKH
+91 DEALAGHCNH
-101 VDVVIHFD
+101 IDVIIHYD
-109 NSVTVEDDGRGMPV
+109 NSVTVEDNGRGMPV
-123 DIHKTENRPAPEV
+123 DMHKTENRPAPEV

-184 HQEYRR
+184 YQEYRR
-190 GDPATPF
+190 GDAATPF
-197 RQIGVVN
+197 KQTGVV
-204 SDGRASGTKVTF
+204 SEGGRPGGTKLTF
-216 KPDGTIFRALEF
+216 KPDPEVFKITEF
-228 SFDTLSQRLRELSY
+228 SYDTLSQRMRELAY

-248 ISIVDERTDQ
+248 IAISDERHDQ
-258 RADFAFTG
+258 QQEFQFAG
-266 GLGSFVGDLNKQKT
+266 GVSSFVEDLNAQKT
-280 LVHEKPVHFSDTK
+280 LVNDKPVYFIDTK
-293 DGIEAEI
+293 EGIEAEI
-300 AIQWNDSYSE
+300 ACQWNDSYNE
-310 NIFCFTNNIKNK
+310 NIFCFTNNIRNK

-330 FRQALTRTV
+330 FRQALTRTI
-339 NAYATQNGL
+339 NAYATSANM
-348 LKDLKQGLSGAD
+348 LKEVKQGLSGAD
-360 LSEGLTAVVSVK
+360 LSEGLTAIVSIK

-390 VTGIVAAV
+390 VTGIVAQV
-398 VNDRLATWLGEHPKE
+398 VNDRLGIWLEEHPKE
-413 ARAIIAKCLLA
+413 AKQIIGKCVLA

-456 RERDPAK
+456 RERDPGK

-484 QFQAILPLRGKI
+484 QYQAILPLRGKI

-506 MLSSELIATLITA
+506 MLGSELIATLITA

-530 AKLRYHRIVIMT
+530 AKLRYHKIIIMT

-567 RREIN
+567 RREIDGPE
-572 GKAAHHLFIAQPPL
+572 GKETAHHLFIAQPPL
-586 FKVKKGK
+586 FKWKKGK
-593 RELYLK
+593 REGYLK
-599 NEQALEDFLLDS
+599 NEQALEDYLLS
-611 ATDEVRLV
+611 SSTEELRLAT
-619 GSQKTVAGAELR
+619 QAGPIEGDALR
-631 ALGKKALRYTQ
+631 ALGKQALRYQQ
-642 VLNQIEKKTDSR
+642 VLAQIDKKADSR
-654 IIDAL
+654 IIDAMA
-659 VKASGLTK
+659 VASKLTK
-667 EALHDQQAT
+667 KDLLDTTAT
-676 GSAIERMQSYF
+676 GKALARMQAHFNQYA
-687 VRYSPELVG
+687 PELSG
-696 VEFDLK
+696 VEFELQK
-702 NDAEHGGFKIVC
+702 DAEHGGFKIVC
-714 PTRYGGARKQTVVDF
+714 PARYGGARKHTVVDF
-729 TFLDSPEYEELMRLG
+729 AFLDSPEYEELGRLG
-744 GEFDAFGAPPYRLE
+744 ADFSQYGPPPYALE
-758 WAEKADGEPIVLD
+758 DTSKDAGEPMVLD
-771 RLDRLGLQLDTL
+771 RLDKLGQRLDQI
-783 GRKGLAISRYKG
+783 GRKGLQISRYKG

-809 DPTQRTLLEVHA
+809 DPAKRTLLEVHA
-821 DDLNA
+821 DDINA
-826 AETIFS
+826 AESLFS
-832 KLMGEEVEP
+832 TLMGDEVEP
-841 RREFI
+841 RRAFI
-846 EKNALSVRNLD
+846 EKNAKYVKNLD

>member
-1 MLSLLHFE
+1 
-9 TGPLEAALAPL
+9 
-20 NSAITEENTREFWM
+20 M
-34 SELETAPPAGNDDYN
+34 SDLETPIEPKKKPSGDDYN

-91 DEALAGFCKH
+91 DEALAGFCTH
-101 VDVVIHFD
+101 IDVTIHFD
-109 NSVTVEDDGRGMPV
+109 NSVTVEDNGRGMPV
-123 DIHKTENRPAPEV
+123 DMHKTENRPAPEV

-184 HQEYRR
+184 YQEYRR

-197 RQIGVVN
+197 KQTGVVDPQ
-204 SDGRASGTKVTF
+204 SGRSSGTKVTF
-216 KPDGTIFRALEF
+216 KPDGQVFRMTEF
-228 SFDTLSQRLRELSY
+228 SYDTLAQRMRELGY

-248 ISIVDERTDQ
+248 ISITDERATPVKKH
-258 RADFAFTG
+258 DFQFAG
-266 GLGSFVGDLNKQKT
+266 GVSSFVQDLNQNK
-280 LVHEKPVHFSDTK
+280 VVVNDKPIHFSDAK
-293 DGIEAEI
+293 EGIEAEI

-322 DGGTHLTG
+322 DGGAHLTG

-339 NAYATQNGL
+339 NAYATSANM
-348 LKDLKQGLSGAD
+348 LKDMKQGLSGAD
-360 LSEGLTAVVSVK
+360 LSEGLTAIVSVK

-390 VTGIVAAV
+390 VTGIVASV
-398 VNDRLATWLGEHPKE
+398 VNDRLATWFEEHPKE
-413 ARAIIAKCLLA
+413 AKKIIEKCVLA

-506 MLSSELIATLITA
+506 MLGSELIATLITA
-519 LGCGVGEDKDL
+519 LGCGVGEDKDIE
-530 AKLRYHRIVIMT
+530 KLRYHKIIIMT

-567 RREIN
+567 KREIAN
-572 GKAAHHLFIAQPPL
+572 GEGEAQLHHHLFIAQPPL
-586 FKVKKGK
+586 FKWKKGK
-593 RELYLK
+593 REGYLK

-611 ATDEVRLV
+611 AIDEVRLTTKS
-619 GSQKTVAGAELR
+619 GTVEGPALK
-631 ALGKKALRYTQ
+631 ALGKKALRYSQ
-642 VLNQIEKKTDSR
+642 VLTQIEKKADSR
-654 IIDAL
+654 IIDAM
-659 VKASGLTK
+659 VTASKLK
-667 EALHDQQAT
+667 KDDLKDQQAT
-676 GSAIERMQSYF
+676 GKALARMQVHFNQF
-687 VRYSPELVG
+687 VPELAG
-696 VEFDLK
+696 VEFELQK
-702 NDAEHGGFKIVC
+702 DAEHGGFKIVC
-714 PTRYGGARKQTVVDF
+714 PARYGGARKNTVVDF
-729 TFLDSPEYEELMRLG
+729 AFLDSPEYEELGRLG
-744 GEFDAFGAPPYRLE
+744 EELAKFGPPAYRLE
-758 WAEKADGEPIVLD
+758 PKAKDGPDAVELD
-771 RLDRLGLQLDTL
+771 KLDKLGSTLDQM
-783 GRKGLAISRYKG
+783 GRKGLQISRYKG

-809 DPTQRTLLEVHA
+809 DPTKRTLLEVHA
-821 DDLNA
+821 EDVNA
-826 AETIFS
+826 AESIFS
-832 KLMGEEVEP
+832 TLMGEEVEP

-846 EKNALSVRNLD
+846 EQNALNVRNLD

>member
-1 MLSLLHFE
+1 
-9 TGPLEAALAPL
+9 
-20 NSAITEENTREFWM
+20 M
-34 SELETAPPAGNDDYN
+34 SEPEIINRNTSDDYN

-91 DEALAGFCKH
+91 DEALAGFCSR
-101 VDVVIHFD
+101 VEVTIHYD
-109 NSVTVEDDGRGMPV
+109 NSVTVEDNGRGMPV
-123 DIHKTENRPAPEV
+123 DMHKAENRPAPEV

-184 HQEYRR
+184 YQEYRR
-190 GDPATPF
+190 GDPATAF
-197 RQIGVVN
+197 KQTGVVDAA
-204 SDGRASGTKVTF
+204 SGRTSGTKVTF
-216 KPDGTIFRALEF
+216 KPDPEVFKLTEF
-228 SFDTLSQRLRELSY
+228 SYDTLAQRLRELSY
-242 LNKGLS
+242 LNNGVQ
-248 ISIVDERTDQ
+248 ISIVDERKSRRD
-258 RADFAFTG
+258 DFHFTG
-266 GLGSFVGDLNKQKT
+266 GVASFVEDLNKAKVV
-280 LVHEKPVHFSDTK
+280 VHDKPIHFRDTK
-293 DGIEAEI
+293 EGIEAEI

-339 NAYATQNGL
+339 NAYATAANL
-348 LKDLKQGLSGAD
+348 LKDIKQGLSGAD
-360 LSEGLTAVVSVK
+360 LSEGLTAIVSVK

-390 VTGIVAAV
+390 VTGIVATV
-398 VNDRLATWLGEHPKE
+398 VNDRLASWLEEHPKQAKE
-413 ARAIIAKCLLA
+413 IIAKSVLA

-456 RERDPAK
+456 RERDPSK

-484 QFQAILPLRGKI
+484 QYQAILPLRGKI

-506 MLSSELIATLITA
+506 MLSSDAIATLITA
-519 LGCGVGEDKDL
+519 LGMGIGEDKDVE
-530 AKLRYHRIVIMT
+530 KLRYHRIVIMT

-556 TFFYRQYPEII
+556 TFFYRQYPEILK
-567 RREIN
+567 REID
-572 GKAAHHLFIAQPPL
+572 GQTVHHLFIAQPPL

-593 RELYLK
+593 VERYLK
-599 NEQALEDFLLDS
+599 NEQLLEDYLLEN
-611 ATDEVRLV
+611 ATGDVKLTWKGGELE
-619 GSQKTVAGAELR
+619 GDKLR
-631 ALGKKALRYTQ
+631 ALAKKALRYST
-642 VLNQIEKKTDSR
+642 VLQQIEKKSDAR
-654 IIDAL
+654 IVDAL
-659 VKASGLTK
+659 AKASGLTK
-667 EALHDQQAT
+667 NDLKDQKATAAALTRIQGYLKDNA
-676 GSAIERMQSYF
+676 
-687 VRYSPELVG
+687 PELQDA
-696 VEFDLK
+696 EFVLK
-702 NDAEHGGFKIVC
+702 EDAEHGGFKIVC
-714 PTRYGGARKQTVVDF
+714 PTRFGGARKNTVIDF
-729 TFLDSPEYEELMRLG
+729 AFLDSPEYEELGRLG
-744 GEFDAFGAPPYRLE
+744 ADFHAFAPPYALE
-758 WAEKADGEPIVLD
+758 PKNPKDKDAPERVDVD
-771 RLDRLGLQLDTL
+771 RLDKLGTLLDQI
-783 GRKGLAISRYKG
+783 GRKGMQISRYKG

-809 DPTQRTLLEVHA
+809 DPASRTLLEVHA

-826 AETIFS
+826 AEEIFS

-841 RREFI
+841 RRVFI
-846 EKNALSVRNLD
+846 EQNALNVRNLD

>member
-1 MLSLLHFE
+1 
-9 TGPLEAALAPL
+9 
-20 NSAITEENTREFWM
+20 M
-34 SELETAPPAGNDDYN
+34 SEPEIINSNTSDDYN

-91 DEALAGFCKH
+91 DEALAGFCSR
-101 VDVVIHFD
+101 VEVTIHYD
-109 NSVTVEDDGRGMPV
+109 NSVTVEDNGRGMPV
-123 DIHKTENRPAPEV
+123 DMHKAENRPAPEV

-184 HQEYRR
+184 YQEYRR
-190 GDPATPF
+190 GDPATEF
-197 RQIGVVN
+197 KQTGVTDR
-204 SDGRASGTKVTF
+204 SSGTKVTF
-216 KPDGTIFRALEF
+216 KPDPQVFRITEF
-228 SFDTLSQRLRELSY
+228 SYDTLAQRLRELSY
-242 LNKGLS
+242 LNNGLE
-248 ISIVDERTDQ
+248 IVLIDERKTRRD
-258 RADFAFTG
+258 DFKSAG
-266 GLGSFVGDLNKQKT
+266 GLASFVEDLNKSK
-280 LVHEKPVHFSDTK
+280 VVVNDKPIHFKDTK
-293 DGIEAEI
+293 EGIEAEV
-300 AIQWNDSYSE
+300 AIQYNDSFSE

-330 FRQALTRTV
+330 FRQALTRTI
-339 NAYATQNGL
+339 NAYATAANL
-348 LKDLKQGLSGAD
+348 LKDIKQGLSGSD
-360 LSEGLTAVVSVK
+360 LSEGLTAIVSIK

-398 VNDRLATWLGEHPKE
+398 VNDRLGSWLEEHPKQAKE
-413 ARAIIAKCLLA
+413 IIAKSVLA

-431 RKARDMVQR
+431 RKAREMVQR

-484 QFQAILPLRGKI
+484 QYQAILPLRGKI

-506 MLSSELIATLITA
+506 MLSSDAIATLITA
-519 LGCGVGEDKDL
+519 LGCGIGEDKDVN
-530 AKLRYHRIVIMT
+530 KLRYHRIVIMT

-556 TFFYRQYPEII
+556 TFFYRQYPELLK
-567 RREIN
+567 RELE
-572 GKAAHHLFIAQPPL
+572 GQTVHHIFIAQPPL

-593 RELYLK
+593 NERYLK
-599 NEQALEDFLLDS
+599 NEQSLEDYLLEN
-611 ATDEVRLV
+611 ATDDVKLEYKG
-619 GSQKTVAGAELR
+619 GSIEGDKLREL
-631 ALGKKALRYTQ
+631 AKKALRYAA
-642 VLNQIEKKTDSR
+642 VLEAVEKKADGR
-654 IIDAL
+654 IVDAL
-659 VKASGLTK
+659 AKASGLTK
-667 EALHDQQAT
+667 NDLKDQAATQKALA
-676 GSAIERMQSYF
+676 RMQSYF
-687 VRYSPELVG
+687 ATFAPELQDA
-696 VEFDLK
+696 EFVLK
-702 NDAEHGGFKIVC
+702 KDAEHGGFKIVC
-714 PTRYGGARKQTVVDF
+714 PTRFGGARKNTVIDF
-729 TFLDSPEYEELMRLG
+729 AFLDSPEYEELGRLG
-744 GEFDAFGAPPYRLE
+744 ADFQAFAPPFALVPKNPKDKDAPERMALE
-758 WAEKADGEPIVLD
+758 RIDK
-771 RLDRLGLQLDTL
+771 LGAQLDAI
-783 GRKGLAISRYKG
+783 GRKGLQISRYKG

-809 DPTQRTLLEVHA
+809 DPAARTLLEVHA

-826 AETIFS
+826 AEEIFS

-841 RREFI
+841 RRVFI
-846 EKNALSVRNLD
+846 EQNALNVRNLD
-857 V
+857 I

>member
-1 MLSLLHFE
+1 
-9 TGPLEAALAPL
+9 
-20 NSAITEENTREFWM
+20 M
-34 SELETAPPAGNDDYN
+34 SEPEIINSNTSDDYN

-91 DEALAGFCKH
+91 DEALAGHCSH
-101 VDVVIHFD
+101 VEVIIHYD
-109 NSVTVEDDGRGMPV
+109 NSVTVEDNGRGMPV
-123 DIHKTENRPAPEV
+123 DMHKTENRPAPEV

-159 GVGVSVVNAL
+159 GVGVSVVNGL

-184 HQEYRR
+184 YQEYRR
-190 GDPATPF
+190 GDPSTPF
-197 RQIGVVN
+197 KQTGVV
-204 SDGRASGTKVTF
+204 DPATGRSSGTKVTF
-216 KPDGTIFRALEF
+216 KPDPEIFRITEF
-228 SFDTLSQRLRELSY
+228 SYDTLAQRLRELSY
-242 LNKGLS
+242 LNNGLK
-248 ISIVDERTDQ
+248 ITLIDERKSRRD
-258 RADFAFTG
+258 DFQFTG
-266 GLGSFVGDLNKQKT
+266 GVASFVEDLNKAKVV
-280 LVHEKPVHFSDTK
+280 VHDKPIHFK
-293 DGIEAEI
+293 DQREGIEAEI
-300 AIQWNDSYSE
+300 AVQWNDSYSE

-322 DGGTHLTG
+322 DGGAHLTG
-330 FRQALTRTV
+330 FRQALTRTI
-339 NAYATQNGL
+339 NAYATANNQ
-348 LKDLKQGLSGAD
+348 LKDIKQGLSGAD
-360 LSEGLTAVVSVK
+360 LSEGLTAIVSIK

-398 VNDRLATWLGEHPKE
+398 VNDRLGSWLEEHPKQAKE
-413 ARAIIAKCLLA
+413 IIAKSVLA

-456 RERDPAK
+456 RERDPSK

-484 QFQAILPLRGKI
+484 QYQAILPLRGKI

-506 MLSSELIATLITA
+506 MLSSDAIATLITA
-519 LGCGVGEDKDL
+519 LGCGVGEDKDIN
-530 AKLRYHRIVIMT
+530 KLRYHRIVIMT

-556 TFFYRQYPEII
+556 TFFYRQYPEILK
-567 RREIN
+567 REIE
-572 GKAAHHLFIAQPPL
+572 GQVVHHLFIAQPPL

-593 RELYLK
+593 IEKYLK
-599 NEQALEDFLLDS
+599 NEQALEDFLLEN
-611 ATDEVRLV
+611 ATEDVKLTWKGGEVD
-619 GSQKTVAGAELR
+619 GDKLR
-631 ALGKKALRYTQ
+631 ALAKKALRYSG
-642 VLNQIEKKTDSR
+642 VLQQIEKKCDAR
-654 IIDAL
+654 IVDAL
-659 VKASGLTK
+659 AKASGLTK
-667 EALHDQQAT
+667 NDLKDEKATQKALT
-676 GSAIERMQSYF
+676 RMQGYF
-687 VRYSPELVG
+687 ATFAPELSDA
-696 VEFDLK
+696 EFVLK
-702 NDAEHGGFKIVC
+702 KDAEHGGFKIVC
-714 PTRYGGARKQTVVDF
+714 PTRFGGARKTTVIDF
-729 TFLDSPEYEELMRLG
+729 QFLDSPEYEELGRLG
-744 GEFDAFGAPPYRLE
+744 ADFQGFEPPYALE
-758 WAEKADGEPIVLD
+758 PKNPKDKDAPERVELVRIDKLGASLD
-771 RLDRLGLQLDTL
+771 AI
-783 GRKGLAISRYKG
+783 GRKGLQISRYKG

-809 DPTQRTLLEVHA
+809 DPAQRTLLEVHA

-826 AETIFS
+826 AEEIFS

-841 RREFI
+841 RRVFI
-846 EKNALSVRNLD
+846 EQNALNVRNLD